1 MTAELLDAAQAGLS
15 LITAAGVGG
24 IWFRLGMALA
34 KTESLERRMSA
45 AEERLATIENE
56 RKFHAQSHVAA

>member
-1 MTAELLDAAQAGLS
+1 MTADLLDAAQAGLS

-34 KTESLERRMSA
+34 KTEILESRMSA
-45 AEERLATIENE
+45 VEDRLASIQNE
-56 RKFHAQSHVAA
+56 RNFHAQSNVAA